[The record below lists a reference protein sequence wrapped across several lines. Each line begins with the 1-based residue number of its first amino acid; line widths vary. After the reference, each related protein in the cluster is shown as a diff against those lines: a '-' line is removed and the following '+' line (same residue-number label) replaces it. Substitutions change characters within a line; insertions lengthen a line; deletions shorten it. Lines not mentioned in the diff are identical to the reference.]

1 MFVSVIKKLQYERI
15 HISDIIDTNKA
26 SASKECI
33 LFYHWY
39 FKDIGYKFE
48 SNVCNKCQDVLMT
61 AYELKNIAIMNV
73 KGVDY
78 RCILWAVSKNDA
90 INILNNS
97 VLEDK
102 GAL

>member
-1 MFVSVIKKLQYERI
+1 
-15 HISDIIDTNKA
+15 
-26 SASKECI
+26 
-33 LFYHWY
+33 
-39 FKDIGYKFE
+39 
-48 SNVCNKCQDVLMT
+48 MT